1 MSVAYGSPVAHV
13 ASATVV
19 EHRDLADLLRQRQD
33 AETQLRK
40 LRDAYCEVTLEL
52 RALKR
57 QGGRRLHEVETHP
70 DYREDAA

>member
-1 MSVAYGSPVAHV
+1 MSVAYGPPMARVD
-13 ASATVV
+13 SAPA

-33 AETQLRK
+33 AEAQLRK

-57 QGGRRLHEVETHP
+57 QGGRRLHEVETNS